1 MITVFTNADFISLNE
16 ENITYSVMV
25 VNGKDI
31 AYLGYSI
38 PDCYDSERIVDLGGN
53 AVIPLVNDR
62 LCLTCRRAECRVLAQ
77 GERADF
83 AVVDKNI
90 LKDPDGV
97 KVLEVYIH
105 GRKRD

>member
-1 MITVFTNADFISLNE
+1 MITVFTNADFISFNE
-16 ENITYSVMV
+16 DNITYSVMV

-31 AYLGYSI
+31 AYLGYNI
-38 PDCYDSERIVDLGGN
+38 PMCYDDAKVVGLGGK
-53 AVIPLVNDR
+53 AVIPLANDK
-62 LCLTCRRAECRVLAQ
+62 LCLTCRRAECSVLAQ

-90 LKDPDGV
+90 LKDSENL

-105 GRKRD
+105 GKKKD